1 MAFQTTFET
10 RHTDTYAA
18 TPFVHAGVLLSF
30 TEMTYARL
38 EEHLGFSKPE
48 HIVSVQRET
57 RAVYSAPLH
66 WRDGATVE
74 VSTTQADAY
83 GFTQE
88 FTVRSTESGT
98 IAATFIHRW
107 AWLDTETGRR
117 VDIPGEVVA
126 ALRGV

>member
-1 MAFQTTFET
+1 MAFQTAFET

-18 TPFVHAGVLLSF
+18 TPFVHAGVLLAF

-48 HIVSVQRET
+48 HIVCVQRET

-66 WRDGATVE
+66 WRDGATVD
-74 VSTTQADAY
+74 VTTTEASQR

-88 FTVRSTESGT
+88 FTVRSTATGT

-107 AWLDTETGRR
+107 AWLDTATGRR
-117 VDIPGEVVA
+117 VDIPEDVVV